1 MNDPSSCQ
9 WECINGAERVGDTCA
24 MGCTLDSGV
33 TIKNDETDSRVSFEA
48 QVVES
53 DAECKNET
61 QTRTCKAGSFTAF
74 DGTFFYDT
82 CAKKCKTESGEDVR
96 PGDSAS
102 RNMYSQQ
109 SVPSGTACSTVLQV
123 QTKTCNDG
131 NLDKEWSG
139 DDKIYKYNQCE
150 GECAPGCAHEMRG
163 NGQSDGV
170 CNVASCC
177 YDDGEVTTAEYAK
190 SPPSCDSSMPWYK
203 LQNDNDLKPADALE
217 HIQSYY
223 IPYLKQAQS
232 EDIRELL
239 GNIEMYRKQYHY
251 DTLRTSDI
259 DVSKMVSN
267 PPTHAELINLKAKF
281 DKEVQ
286 NDISRQGQKGS
297 TMTVAYTIMRQQQPS
312 VFEELI
318 TSPRKETSFT
328 IPAPEISR
336 YYNVRMRTVRAYVYP
351 LLTTS
356 SSSSFTVSVN
366 LVKGGAS
373 SFFNDDRVLMQFV
386 HQSPKPYLF
395 KYKAD
400 TCETVSAPQIDEEN
414 TYIKFSPYGSWTL
427 SVTGMRSEELSRIEN
442 IRVEFEISYDQY
454 RDFPEVSPMFAN
466 DRVNPSDVD
475 SVPVGADRTKYCE
488 RSETKT
494 ASADSGGVSTTTTA
508 ASSASLTTTT
518 QASSPAPSGSPGLPD
533 SSITTSTTTTT
544 ASAVSVTTTTSSPS
558 SAEKRSVET
567 SVQLVGLNKA
577 SFDAAAQQKFQ
588 RGVADTLGDSVS
600 ATDVE
605 ILAVNEI
612 PTAGGRRL
620 LLQTSPTSSSSAL
633 DINFRVN
640 GFESQQEANAAAE
653 SFESKVKDGSFVGN
667 LKSLGI
673 PVISVN
679 LITQVNVYI
688 INPGGNPSTG
698 ASSPTPS
705 AAPEGG
711 DGGGG
716 SDMMSAVGGAVGA
729 SLAILLSVVAYK
741 ICRRDFRKLSEE
753 REKRASWTKV
763 APGSSSNQVD
773 IVEDGDDVEGAAAHF
788 SSSTKPT
795 TGVVMGV
802 PAADAPPAAN
812 SSDIMGAQNADSKL
826 LRRKSFRTDIPLAKW
841 NNDNVAHFIASLDM
855 DPTTFEQNSVQGS
868 DLIEL
873 DEATLVGDLG
883 LKPFQAKKLVKEIA
897 KMGDRF
903 APPSNDQTHGT
914 AAPSTLESHALA
926 SPVQSPYLE
935 PAVVVESPPP
945 SPALL
950 APADEDVVQQQQEP
964 ASIPPALSQ
973 EEKLAPMDEEKAA
986 VWPPPPPPENFF
998 SEQPPAPAPPTTT
1011 QEGVAAQDEHDQ
1023 AATQQEEEE
1032 EAVLREVEEDV
1043 VSSPAS
1049 DAVTAILEA
1058 SRLDDKYR
1066 QPLLDL
1072 GIAAASDLKD
1082 VVEEDLDSMG
1092 MTKLEKRRF
1101 LAAVSEL

>member
-1 MNDPSSCQ
+1 
-9 WECINGAERVGDTCA
+9 
-24 MGCTLDSGV
+24 
-33 TIKNDETDSRVSFEA
+33 
-48 QVVES
+48 
-53 DAECKNET
+53 
-61 QTRTCKAGSFTAF
+61 
-74 DGTFFYDT
+74 
-82 CAKKCKTESGEDVR
+82 
-96 PGDSAS
+96 
-102 RNMYSQQ
+102 
-109 SVPSGTACSTVLQV
+109 
-123 QTKTCNDG
+123 
-131 NLDKEWSG
+131 
-139 DDKIYKYNQCE
+139 
-150 GECAPGCAHEMRG
+150 
-163 NGQSDGV
+163 
-170 CNVASCC
+170 
-177 YDDGEVTTAEYAK
+177 
-190 SPPSCDSSMPWYK
+190 
-203 LQNDNDLKPADALE
+203 
-217 HIQSYY
+217 
-223 IPYLKQAQS
+223 
-232 EDIRELL
+232 
-239 GNIEMYRKQYHY
+239 
-251 DTLRTSDI
+251 
-259 DVSKMVSN
+259 
-267 PPTHAELINLKAKF
+267 
-281 DKEVQ
+281 
-286 NDISRQGQKGS
+286 
-297 TMTVAYTIMRQQQPS
+297 
-312 VFEELI
+312 
-318 TSPRKETSFT
+318 
-328 IPAPEISR
+328 
-336 YYNVRMRTVRAYVYP
+336 
-351 LLTTS
+351 
-356 SSSSFTVSVN
+356 
-366 LVKGGAS
+366 
-373 SFFNDDRVLMQFV
+373 
-386 HQSPKPYLF
+386 
-395 KYKAD
+395 
-400 TCETVSAPQIDEEN
+400 
-414 TYIKFSPYGSWTL
+414 
-427 SVTGMRSEELSRIEN
+427 
-442 IRVEFEISYDQY
+442 
-454 RDFPEVSPMFAN
+454 
-466 DRVNPSDVD
+466 
-475 SVPVGADRTKYCE
+475 
-488 RSETKT
+488 
-494 ASADSGGVSTTTTA
+494 
-508 ASSASLTTTT
+508 
-518 QASSPAPSGSPGLPD
+518 
-533 SSITTSTTTTT
+533 
-544 ASAVSVTTTTSSPS
+544 
-558 SAEKRSVET
+558 VET

-605 ILAVNEI
+605 ILAVNEV

-620 LLQTSPTSSSSAL
+620 LLQTSPTGSSSAL

-705 AAPEGG
+705 APPGGG

-716 SDMMSAVGGAVGA
+716 SDNMMSVVGGAVGA

-741 ICRRDFRKLSEE
+741 ICRRDLRKLSQE
-753 REKRASWTKV
+753 REKRASVSKV
-763 APGSSSNQVD
+763 APGPSSDQVD
-773 IVEDGDDVEGAAAHF
+773 IVEDGDDVEGAAGHL

-812 SSDIMGAQNADSKL
+812 SSDITGAQKTDSKM
-826 LRRKSFRTDIPLAKW
+826 LRRKSFRTDIPLAEW
-841 NNDNVAHFIASLDM
+841 NNENVAHFIASLDM

-926 SPVQSPYLE
+926 SPIQSADLE

-964 ASIPPALSQ
+964 ASIPPAPSQ
-973 EEKLAPMDEEKAA
+973 EENLAPMDEEKAA
-986 VWPPPPPPENFF
+986 VWPPPPPPENLF
-998 SEQPPAPAPPTTT
+998 SEQPPAPAPRTTT

-1032 EAVLREVEEDV
+1032 EAVLREVEEGV

-1049 DAVTAILEA
+1049 DAVTAVLEA

-1101 LAAVSEL
+1101 LTAVAEL